1 MTMCLIL
8 AVFWVTAIVIPIAA
22 ILSVAYVTFWRRRGR
37 PGATRRAVVFGIVFA
52 LAVLA
57 NPLLNH
63 IILFPL
69 CGNGVSRMLN
79 DLKSGQFVGK
89 SRSELVAR
97 FGKPSIQRTIP
108 GAQEEFIFTC
118 RPWFYW
124 SYPEG
129 VCVNVSEGTVASFAY
144 YH

>member
-1 MTMCLIL
+1 MYLIL
-8 AVFWVTAIVIPIAA
+8 GAFWVTAIVIPIAA
-22 ILSVAYVTFWRRRGR
+22 ILSVANATFWRRRGR
-37 PGATRRAVVFGIVFA
+37 PGATRRAVVFGIVFV

-63 IILFPL
+63 VILFPL

-79 DLKSGQFVGK
+79 DLKREQFVGK
-89 SRSELVAR
+89 SRGELVAR
-97 FGKPSIQRTIP
+97 FGNPSIRLVNP
-108 GAQEEFIFTC
+108 GSDEDLIFSC

-129 VCVNVSEGTVASFAY
+129 VCVNVAQEKVRSFAY